1 MALGDAPK
9 AVQDVLGAFSGA
21 GISYRIGGSVD
32 PGDGFVEPRF
42 ARKHPASE
50 NAGISKISCGAGRLK
65 KLSQLLFCASAV
77 WSVLMFFRE
86 TCSCKKRPKVR
97 IA

>member
-21 GISYRIGGSVD
+21 GIPYRIGGFVD

-42 ARKHPASE
+42 ARKQPH
-50 NAGISKISCGAGRLK
+50 
-65 KLSQLLFCASAV
+65 F
-77 WSVLMFFRE
+77 
-86 TCSCKKRPKVR
+86 
-97 IA
+97 

>member
-21 GISYRIGGSVD
+21 GIPYRIGGSVD

-42 ARKHPASE
+42 ARKQPH
-50 NAGISKISCGAGRLK
+50 
-65 KLSQLLFCASAV
+65 F
-77 WSVLMFFRE
+77 
-86 TCSCKKRPKVR
+86 
-97 IA
+97 